1 MALRLSDHRSEENG
15 SSTDELSIGGEVT
28 TVDLHHEYAAVFKK
42 VLDVENPIVTATLVN
57 ILNEDDACA
66 LFISYITRLVGVRES
81 DDHILNGPTE
91 VVAAKGDVVEVQ
103 ERDLVQVTSDL
114 QKSFRATML
123 LTNDDTSDAL
133 ITFLPRKS
141 ALITKCIFPVFQ
153 KNSQG
158 NLRHASRVIDYLL
171 RMYLDDVYDVVGRN
185 AATAKRYMGAMLNH
199 IEHAC
204 VAEVFLTMV
213 CKPHSAALMRYYACS
228 PQKKWTFFRS
238 LSEWKLLLVLAE
250 HVYSTK
256 YSEAHNIGAA
266 DVFVELLDR
275 LAADDNGELLLQ
287 PASYCP
293 ELLEGLV
300 NAAVDTSV
308 TRSIGQ
314 RAGAMKCLFRL
325 LQKSTSEKVQGP
337 PTSPYQSFGGTIVNL
352 VLNQL
357 APLRERIF
365 ELMEKHMGKMLRYL
379 VEKYEDQQSIEMDLQ
394 SSKPLPEG
402 AVRHTGYV
410 VKVPFTEFR
419 LTLVEALVE
428 IVAHNPSKLGEHF
441 DANVWRV
448 LVTWFFEYSH
458 NNLYHAAFYQL
469 LFIALRTDNQATLE
483 ALVKKQKLVTS
494 LIEHFRSDGVGAS
507 NRGYILQCCN
517 AIRLQAASQS
527 PDAFLRN
534 FLQSHTTWRNFE
546 PELREITGLACVSGL
561 GFHVPQMSRP
571 GGYQKDSWQLLGS
584 DDEESGIDHGSE
596 FARSLGFI
604 DDVAW
609 PDEDGSDSSSKK
621 KKKKKKGGK
630 KKSHHHA
637 NGSASDTSGGVSDGD
652 ASASAQSGGE
662 GEDGEESDA
671 SSSADVGNE
680 TPPSSNG
687 SSIDEADAMMN
698 SSPPASSSG
707 ANGTR
712 EPQQSPKKPKK
723 KKNKGKKK

>member
-1 MALRLSDHRSEENG
+1 MAMRLSDHGSDENG
-15 SSTDELSIGGEVT
+15 LADDLAIGGGEAKAI
-28 TVDLHHEYAAVFKK
+28 DLHHEYTAVFAK

-66 LFISYITRLVGVRES
+66 LFISYITRLAGVAEG
-81 DDHILNGPTE
+81 DNHILNGPNDPAAAG
-91 VVAAKGDVVEVQ
+91 VAVPGDVVEVK
-103 ERDLVQVTSDL
+103 ERDTVQVTSDL
-114 QKSFRATML
+114 QRSFRATML

-185 AATAKRYMGAMLNH
+185 AATVKRYMGAMLNH

-213 CKPHSAALMRYYACS
+213 CKPHSAALMRYYASS
-228 PQKKWTFFRS
+228 PQKKWAFFRS

-256 YSEAHNIGAA
+256 YSEQHNIGAA

-287 PASYCP
+287 PAAHCP

-308 TRSIGQ
+308 TRTIGQ
-314 RAGAMKCLFRL
+314 RTGAMKCIFRL

-352 VLNQL
+352 VANQL

-365 ELMEKHMGKMLRYL
+365 ELTEKHMGKMLRFL

-394 SSKPLPEG
+394 SDKPLPDG

-428 IVAHNPSKLGEHF
+428 IVAHNPSKLGEFF
-441 DANVWRV
+441 DSNVWRV

-483 ALVKKQKLVTS
+483 ALVKRQKLVTS
-494 LIEHFRSDGVGAS
+494 LIEHFRHDGVGAS

-534 FLQSHTTWRNFE
+534 FLQSHTTWRSFE
-546 PELREITGLACVSGL
+546 PELRSITSHACVSGL
-561 GFHVPQMSRP
+561 GFNVPQMSRP
-571 GGYQKDSWQLLGS
+571 GAYQKDSWQLLGS
-584 DDEESGIDHGSE
+584 DNEESGIDHGSE

-621 KKKKKKGGK
+621 KKKGKKKKGK
-630 KKSHHHA
+630 KKHDDNDHTNGDGGSVSEGDGAAEQMESLAEGVEHA
-637 NGSASDTSGGVSDGD
+637 D
-652 ASASAQSGGE
+652 
-662 GEDGEESDA
+662 
-671 SSSADVGNE
+671 NE
-680 TPPSSNG
+680 QQQQPPTSNG
-687 SSIDEADAMMN
+687 SSIDDDDDDDVMMN
-698 SSPPASSSG
+698 SSIAS
-707 ANGTR
+707 NYK
-712 EPQQSPKKPKK
+712 PQQSPKKPKK
-723 KKNKGKKK
+723 KNKKNKKK

>member
-1 MALRLSDHRSEENG
+1 MALRLSDHGLDENG
-15 SSTDELSIGGEVT
+15 LTDELSIGGEAT

-66 LFISYITRLVGVRES
+66 LFISYITRLAGVRES
-81 DDHILNGPTE
+81 DDHIMNGPTE

-103 ERDLVQVTSDL
+103 ERDSVQVTGEL
-114 QKSFRATML
+114 QRSFRATML

-185 AATAKRYMGAMLNH
+185 AATAKRYMGSMLNH
-199 IEHAC
+199 VEHAC
-204 VAEVFLTMV
+204 VAEVFLTMI

-228 PQKKWTFFRS
+228 PQKKWAFFRS

-314 RAGAMKCLFRL
+314 RTGAMKCLFRL

-352 VLNQL
+352 VPNQL

-394 SSKPLPEG
+394 SSKPLPDG

-546 PELREITGLACVSGL
+546 PELREITSHACVSGL

-571 GGYQKDSWQLLGS
+571 GGYQKDSWQLLGA
-584 DDEESGIDHGSE
+584 DDEETGIDHGSE

-609 PDEDGSDSSSKK
+609 PDEDGSDSSAKK

-630 KKSHHHA
+630 KKSHHA
-637 NGSASDTSGGVSDGD
+637 NGTSGDASDGVSDGD
-652 ASASAQSGGE
+652 AASAQTDG
-662 GEDGEESDA
+662 GEESDA
-671 SSSADVGNE
+671 SSSVEVRGGEGAVE

-687 SSIDEADAMMN
+687 SSIDEDVMMN
-698 SSPPASSSG
+698 SSPPSSSG
-707 ANGTR
+707 ANGSSTR
-712 EPQQSPKKPKK
+712 APQQLPKKPKK
-723 KKNKGKKK
+723 KKSKGKKK

>member
-1 MALRLSDHRSEENG
+1 MALRLSDHESEKENG
-15 SSTDELSIGGEVT
+15 LTDELSIGGDVT
-28 TVDLHHEYAAVFKK
+28 AIDLHHEYAAVFKN

-66 LFISYITRLVGVRES
+66 LFISYITRLADGRES
-81 DDHILNGPTE
+81 HDHILNGPTD
-91 VVAAKGDVVEVQ
+91 ANKSGDVVEVQ
-103 ERDLVQVTSDL
+103 ERDTVTVSGDL

-199 IEHAC
+199 VEHAC

-300 NAAVDTSV
+300 NAAVDTSAS
-308 TRSIGQ
+308 RSIGQ
-314 RAGAMKCLFRL
+314 RTGAMKCLFRL

-352 VLNQL
+352 VPNQL

-379 VEKYEDQQSIEMDLQ
+379 VDKYEDQQSIEMDLQ
-394 SSKPLPEG
+394 SSKPLPES

-428 IVAHNPSKLGEHF
+428 VVAHNPSKLGEHF

-458 NNLYHAAFYQL
+458 NNLYHASFYQL

-494 LIEHFRSDGVGAS
+494 LIEHFRHDGVGAS

-546 PELREITGLACVSGL
+546 PELRAITTLACVSGL
-561 GFHVPQMSRP
+561 GFHVPQMNRP
-571 GGYQKDSWQLLGS
+571 GGYQKDSWQLLGGGS
-584 DDEESGIDHGSE
+584 DDDESGIDHGSE
-596 FARSLGFI
+596 FAHSLGFI

-609 PDEDGSDSSSKK
+609 PDDDGSDSNAKK

-630 KKSHHHA
+630 KKNGHHHA
-637 NGSASDTSGGVSDGD
+637 NGGGGSEDSA
-652 ASASAQSGGE
+652 AQGE
-662 GEDGEESDA
+662 GEGDEEDEESDA
-671 SSSADVGNE
+671 SSSVEVGVAE
-680 TPPSSNG
+680 APTSNG
-687 SSIDEADAMMN
+687 SIDEDVMMN
-698 SSPPASSSG
+698 SSSSSG
-707 ANGTR
+707 ANGSTVR

-723 KKNKGKKK
+723 KKSKGKKK